1 MRYRIILFVLVLT
14 SLFLLGLF
22 HPVHGQYREYY
33 FYGKVVDPQKEP
45 VAGVVISLRDMN
57 TSRSYT
63 VKTNKKGE
71 FKLAGLPHGIYKVT
85 FKKEGY
91 ALKEDEWRFTTIQDR
106 MQKVEIPTITLVTE
120 TQLQETFRLK
130 ELEGIFKE
138 AQEKIRRED
147 YDGAIAML
155 KDVLAKD
162 PEETNALFL
171 LGMSFSKKKMYT
183 EAIEALVQVVQ
194 LVPNFAPAQF
204 ELAICYQNHGDKEKA
219 LEHYR
224 KTLELDPNN
233 PDAAY
238 NAGLILFEQNQVEE
252 ALALFEKAV
261 SLRPDDPAYL
271 EMAGRCEIH
280 QGNLVKAIEY
290 LEKAKTRYS
299 NQERV
304 RFLEDLIAKLKE
316 QIKKKS

>member
-1 MRYRIILFVLVLT
+1 MRYRVHRCVLVLI
-14 SLFLLGLF
+14 SLFFLGLF
-22 HPVHGQYREYY
+22 HPAHGQYREYY

-45 VAGVVISLRDMN
+45 LADVEILLRDVN

-71 FKLAGLPHGIYKVT
+71 FKLAGLPHGIYNVT

-106 MQKVEIPTITLVTE
+106 MQKVEIPPVTLVSE
-120 TQLQETFRLK
+120 TLLQETLRLK
-130 ELEGIFKE
+130 EMEGIFKE
-138 AQEKIRRED
+138 VTEKIRQGD

-155 KDVLAKD
+155 EDVLAKD
-162 PEETNALFL
+162 PKDSNALYL
-171 LGMSFSKKKMYT
+171 MGMCYSKKQMYT
-183 EAIEALVQVVQ
+183 EAIAALIQVVQ
-194 LVPNFAPAQF
+194 LVPNFPPAQF
-204 ELAICYQNHGDKEKA
+204 ELAICYQNRGDKDKA

-238 NAGLILFEQNQVEE
+238 NAGLILFGQNRADE

-261 SLRPDDPAYL
+261 SLKPDDPAYL
-271 EMAGRCEIH
+271 EMAGRCEIN

-290 LEKAKTRYS
+290 LEKAKFGYS
-299 NQERV
+299 DPEKV
-304 RFLEDLIAKLKE
+304 KFLEDLIAKLKE
-316 QIKKKS
+316 QIKK